1 MNITELRRAFQ
12 DYRLAELSDPQTAP
26 ERHSRLMD
34 RWLAET
40 ARTMPNAA
48 SSLMILAVGGYGR
61 GELFPYS
68 DIDLLV
74 SLPDVA
80 APDPEAVA
88 HQLFLPLWDAG
99 FELGHGIRT
108 RAETFELARRDFEVL
123 CALLDARLLYG
134 PAEEFRDFQAALI
147 ASVLAP
153 ERSRLVD
160 WLGGRLEQR
169 ERVTEAHH
177 IAPHLKE
184 GRGGMRDAQTV
195 LWLDRIFALTEDRPL
210 SFLTADEAR
219 GLAEHAAFLSRT
231 RLHLHRASRRKNDV
245 LHLDMQPEIARV
257 MGFSQDSAIAGVESF
272 LSRLHRAL
280 SEIRLLGRLAMGKAR
295 MADGGASSP
304 PASDGLD
311 FSALAFDPRF
321 VLELFQQSA
330 LSGIPLG
337 WESRR
342 IIQANVDMFPE
353 SWQRTLT
360 RRFEVLLGS
369 DRASMALEQMFETG
383 FLGAFLPEFA
393 AIAHFVQ
400 FDAYHLLPA
409 GAHLIET
416 VRHLESFT
424 PEESFLGE
432 FLAHVRLDPALR
444 WAALLHDI
452 GKGNGDHARKGADL
466 VRIILARLGHDEKFR
481 ARCAFLVEHHLLLI
495 HTATRC
501 DLGEESVVLGLAQT
515 LGSVATL
522 DALTLLTWA
531 DSRATGPKAWTPWI
545 ENLLREIYFK
555 TRKVLESPFF
565 AGEHSA
571 RRLTRARD
579 ALRRLRPQSC
589 SVQDFEGF
597 LAVMP
602 ARYVLQTVDR
612 EVLAHI
618 ELARAF
624 RASAGPFLLA
634 RSHQPGACSFCL
646 TLVAADRPGLFARVC
661 AALNRHGLSI
671 LSADLCTWDDGTVVD
686 VFWVTEP
693 LDMLYAD
700 QAFEQIEAS
709 LRVLF
714 ADEGE
719 LDKVSTSVSPRQK
732 KVFALD
738 DELVSVRLDNEPSD
752 FHTVLTV
759 RAPDVGGL
767 LATISLT
774 LYRLGLD
781 LVFAK
786 IATQRDKAM
795 DTFHVRMGGGK
806 IPDAELAGLESTVRL
821 IICSLYV

>member
-1 MNITELRRAFQ
+1 MNITDLRRAFE
-12 DYRLAELSDPQTAP
+12 DYRLAELSDPQGAP
-26 ERHSRLMD
+26 ARHSRLMD
-34 RWLAET
+34 QWIAET
-40 ARTMPNAA
+40 ARTILGAE
-48 SSLMILAVGGYGR
+48 SSVMILAVGGYGR

-74 SLPDVA
+74 SLPDAGVLDLEFLA
-80 APDPEAVA
+80 R
-88 HQLFLPLWDAG
+88 HLFLPLWDAG

-108 RAETFELARRDFEVL
+108 RAETFDLARSDFEVL
-123 CALLDARLLYG
+123 CALLDARLISG
-134 PAEEFRDFQAALI
+134 PADEFRNFQAALVD
-147 ASVLAP
+147 SVLRP
-153 ERSRLVD
+153 LRSEVVG
-160 WLGGRLEQR
+160 WLGSRFEQR
-169 ERVTEAHH
+169 QRVTDVHH
-177 IAPHLKE
+177 ISPHLKE
-184 GRGGMRDAQTV
+184 GRGGLRDAQT
-195 LWLDRIFALTEDRPL
+195 LAWLDRILALDAGRHV
-210 SFLTADEAR
+210 SFLTSDEAR
-219 GLAEHAAFLSRT
+219 SLAEHTAFLFQV

-257 MGFSQDSAIAGVESF
+257 MGFAKDSAIAGVELF
-272 LSRLHRAL
+272 LSRLHLAL
-280 SEIRLLGRLAMGKAR
+280 GEIRLLSRLAMGKAR
-295 MADGGASSP
+295 MADRGAASP
-304 PASDGLD
+304 RISDGLD

-321 VLELFQQSA
+321 VLELFHQSA

-342 IIQANVDMFPE
+342 IIQANADNFPDG
-353 SWQRTLT
+353 WQRALT
-360 RRFEVLLGS
+360 KRFEALLCS
-369 DRASMALEQMFETG
+369 DRASQALEQMFETG
-383 FLGAFLPEFA
+383 FLTAFLPEFA

-416 VRHLESFT
+416 VRHLESFA
-424 PEESFLGE
+424 PEDPFLGAV
-432 FLAHVRLDPALR
+432 LAHVRLDPALR

-452 GKGNGDHARKGADL
+452 GKGDGDHARKGAAL
-466 VRIILARLGHDEKFR
+466 VRVALTRMGYDEKFR
-481 ARCAFLVEHHLLLI
+481 ARCAFLVEQHLLLI

-515 LGSVATL
+515 IGSASTL

-545 ENLLREIYFK
+545 ENLLREMYFK
-555 TRKVLESPFF
+555 TRKVFESPFF
-565 AGEHSA
+565 VEEHSA

-589 SVQDFEGF
+589 SVRDFECF

-602 ARYVLQTVDR
+602 ARYVLQTTDR
-612 EVLAHI
+612 DVLAHI

-624 RASAGPFLLA
+624 RASAEPFLLA
-634 RSHQPGACSFCL
+634 RAHQPEARSFCL
-646 TLVAADRPGLFARVC
+646 TLIAADRPGLFARVC
-661 AALNRHGLSI
+661 AALNRHGLSV

-700 QAFEQIEAS
+700 EAFAQVEKS

-714 ADEGE
+714 EDEAE
-719 LDKVSTSVSPRQK
+719 LDKVSTSVSPKQR

-767 LATISLT
+767 LATLSLT

-786 IATQRDKAM
+786 IATQKDKAM

-806 IPDAELAGLESTVRL
+806 IPDADLEGMESTLRL
-821 IICSLYV
+821 IICSLYA

>member
-1 MNITELRRAFQ
+1 MTDVEH
-12 DYRLAELSDPQTAP
+12 AP
-26 ERHSRLMD
+26 ARHADLMD
-34 RWLAET
+34 QWI
-40 ARTMPNAA
+40 AA
-48 SSLMILAVGGYGR
+48 AAQSILGSSSSVMILAVGGYGR

-74 SLPDVA
+74 SLPESD
-80 APDPEAVA
+80 AVDSEFLA
-88 HQLFLPLWDAG
+88 RQLFLPLWDAG

-108 RAETFELARRDFEVL
+108 QSETLDLARRDFEVL
-123 CALLDARLLYG
+123 CALLDARLLVG
-134 PAEEFRDFQAALI
+134 PEDAFHNFQTAL
-147 ASVLAP
+147 AVAVL
-153 ERSRLVD
+153 ERRSDVVA
-160 WLGGRLEQR
+160 WLGDRLGRRQ
-169 ERVTEAHH
+169 RVTDAHH
-177 IAPHLKE
+177 ISPHLKE
-184 GRGGMRDAQTV
+184 GRGGLRDLQTIS
-195 LWLDRIFALTEDRPL
+195 WLNRIFSLTLHRRVSFVSEDEGRIL
-210 SFLTADEAR
+210 H
-219 GLAEHAAFLSRT
+219 EHAVFLAAVRV
-231 RLHLHRASRRKNDV
+231 HLHRASGRKNDV
-245 LHLDMQPEIARV
+245 LHLELQPELARV
-257 MGFSQDSAIAGVESF
+257 LGFGGGSAIEGVELF

-280 SEIRLLGRLAMGKAR
+280 SEIQLLSRLCLAKAR
-295 MADGGASSP
+295 TGETRAGCP
-304 PASDGLD
+304 KVSDGLD

-321 VLELFQQSA
+321 VLELFHQSA
-330 LSGIPLG
+330 ISGVALG
-337 WESRR
+337 WETRTTISSR
-342 IIQANVDMFPE
+342 VGLFPDG
-353 SWQRTLT
+353 WQRVLA
-360 RRFEVLLGS
+360 RRFEVVLCA
-369 DRASMALEQMFETG
+369 DQASMALEQMFETG
-383 FLGAFLPEFA
+383 FLGAFLPEFTR
-393 AIAHFVQ
+393 IAYFVQ

-416 VRHLESFT
+416 VRQLESFD
-424 PEESFLGE
+424 SGAGFLGE

-466 VRIILARLGHDEKFR
+466 VRVILARLGYDEKFR

-495 HTATRC
+495 HTVTRC

-515 LGSVATL
+515 IGSVAAL

-565 AGEHSA
+565 AEEHSA

-589 SVQDFEGF
+589 SVQDFEAF

-602 ARYVLQTVDR
+602 ARYVLQTVGR

-624 RASAGPFLLA
+624 RASAAPFLLA

-661 AALNRHGLSI
+661 AALNRHGLSV

-700 QAFEQIEAS
+700 QAFEQVETS

-714 ADEGE
+714 ADESE
-719 LDKVSTSVSPRQK
+719 LDKVSASVSPRQR

-786 IATQRDKAM
+786 IATQKDKAM

-806 IPDAELAGLESTVRL
+806 IPDADLAGLESTVRL
-821 IICSLYV
+821 IICSLYA